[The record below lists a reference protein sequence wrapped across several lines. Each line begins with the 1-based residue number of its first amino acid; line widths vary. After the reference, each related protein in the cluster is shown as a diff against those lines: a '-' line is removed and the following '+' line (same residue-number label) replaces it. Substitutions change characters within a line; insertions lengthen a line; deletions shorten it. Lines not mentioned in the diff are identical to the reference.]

1 MGGMR
6 RIDKIILHCSA
17 TQEGKNIKTETIRK
31 WHLKRGWRDIGYHF
45 VVLLDGT
52 VEEGRPMEMTGAHT
66 KGHNYK
72 SIGICYIG
80 GVEKEKGEDGEWIPK
95 DTRTEAQKESLHDLL
110 LQLKKDYPQAV
121 VHGHNEFSSK
131 ACPCFN
137 AYEEYKEISE
147 LC

>member
-52 VEEGRPMEMTGAHT
+52 VEEGRPM
-66 KGHNYK
+66 
-72 SIGICYIG
+72 
-80 GVEKEKGEDGEWIPK
+80 
-95 DTRTEAQKESLHDLL
+95 
-110 LQLKKDYPQAV
+110 
-121 VHGHNEFSSK
+121 
-131 ACPCFN
+131 
-137 AYEEYKEISE
+137 
-147 LC
+147 

>member
-1 MGGMR
+1 MR

-52 VEEGRPMEMTGAHT
+52 VEEGRPIEMTGAHT

-80 GVEKEKGEDGEWIPK
+80 GVEKEKKDGEWIAK

-110 LQLKKDYPQAV
+110 LQLKKDFPKAV
-121 VHGHNEFSSK
+121 IHGHNEFSSK

-137 AYEEYKEISE
+137 AYEEYQEISC
-147 LC
+147 L